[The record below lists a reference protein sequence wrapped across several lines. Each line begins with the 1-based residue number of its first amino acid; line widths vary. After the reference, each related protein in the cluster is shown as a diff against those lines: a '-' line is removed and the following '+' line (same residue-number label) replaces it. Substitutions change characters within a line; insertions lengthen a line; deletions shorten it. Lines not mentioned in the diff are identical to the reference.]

1 MATVTIEPA
10 FYLNDAGATITTQ
23 SAGERIRAI
32 FAAMPKPT
40 IGQKVL
46 PLFTSDALATAR
58 AEGRA
63 EGMREADKIAAA
75 QECWCESTNSTDPVR
90 AFNTGA
96 DAMRGAIHDA
106 ILAAI
111 PQETKP

>member
-1 MATVTIEPA
+1 
-10 FYLNDAGATITTQ
+10 
-23 SAGERIRAI
+23 
-32 FAAMPKPT
+32 
-40 IGQKVL
+40 
-46 PLFTSDALATAR
+46 
-58 AEGRA
+58 
-63 EGMREADKIAAA
+63 MREADKIAAA